1 MPPVGPPVPGLIFGR
16 RRQTPAAP
24 CTAPRRR
31 RRNARVAVR
40 YVEALLVEFR
50 WTLAILLAAVVVGAV
65 LHAVSRP
72 AALNGARPSAGV
84 SIYAAWMALFAQPT
98 FSPPAPAYLMVM
110 YAVYPVLGFMLVGE
124 GVVRLALLM
133 ISRRRGEKEWMLVL
147 ASTYRDHVVLCGLGH
162 LGFRVLEQLLHGNVP
177 VVVLEKAGENPF
189 VTQAKAMDVPVLVRD
204 MKEDQALI
212 DAGIERATAVIICSN
227 DDISNLE
234 VAIDSRRMN
243 PGIRI
248 IMRLFD
254 QQLASKIAGVLTV
267 DAAFSSSALAAP
279 VVAAMSL
286 HTSVLSSMVLDG
298 QTFVAAEV
306 VVEDQS
312 ALIGKAVSAI
322 ESEYALKVLAHRSH
336 QGAAHAPPP
345 DARVDAGDTIIVH
358 VAANR
363 LSEIAAA
370 GCHARRP

>member
-1 MPPVGPPVPGLIFGR
+1 MPAVGSPAPGSIVRWR
-16 RRQTPAAP
+16 RNPA
-24 CTAPRRR
+24 TLYAPRRR
-31 RRNARVAVR
+31 NAWVGFR
-40 YVEALLVEFR
+40 YVEALLIEFR
-50 WTLAILLAAVVVGAV
+50 WTLAILLAAVALGTA
-65 LHAVSRP
+65 LHLLSRP
-72 AALNGARPSAGV
+72 APLNGAHPSVGV
-84 SIYAAWMALFAQPT
+84 AVYAAWMALFAQPT
-98 FSPPAPAYLMVM
+98 YSPPAPAYLMVM
-110 YAVYPVLGFMLVGE
+110 YAVYPVLGFLLVGE

-177 VVVLEKAGENPF
+177 VVVLEKVGDNPF
-189 VTQAKAMDVPVLVRD
+189 VTQAKALNVPVLVRD

-243 PGIRI
+243 PGVRI

-254 QQLASKIAGVLTV
+254 QQLASKIAGALTV

-298 QTFVAAEV
+298 QTYVAAEV
-306 VVEDQS
+306 VVEEAS
-312 ALIGKAVSAI
+312 PLIGKAIAAI
-322 ESEYALKVLAHRSH
+322 ESGFALKVLARRPHG
-336 QGAAHAPPP
+336 GAAQ
-345 DARVDAGDTIIVH
+345 RVTPVETIAEADTLIVH

-370 GCHARRP
+370 GCHARR